1 MPTTSLYLE
10 VITPQRTVLSAQVT
24 DIQFP
29 SLTKGYYGILPS
41 HTPLMTPLS
50 NGVIHF
56 SMNNQKRT
64 ATVFGGFAEVGPNR
78 VTILAQESETDEQID
93 LLAAEMEF
101 QKAKKLLNDS
111 SSQDS
116 LKMAQTLLDR
126 ARIRME
132 CAGGKPPL

>member
-64 ATVFGGFAEVGPNR
+64 VTVFGGFAEVGPNR

-116 LKMAQTLLDR
+116 LKMALTLLDR

>member
-64 ATVFGGFAEVGPNR
+64 VTVFGGFAEVGPNR

-93 LLAAEMEF
+93 LLAAEIEF